1 MHGPCERALIM
12 RSGELLS
19 PLLPGGFSVRVEAV
33 AEAEGGK
40 VLLLLLQEG
49 GHPALHRLLR
59 IIEVNGTQVHERL
72 CHVVPPFADPAEG
85 AFLCPS
91 GGKDGKGFYFGI
103 MAGASSRIFY
113 LSDTGETEELPAPGR
128 SLTDVLCAG
137 TVVLAREPGSASI
150 WQLEGGA
157 WQLCHESPGGEVTHL
172 LLGGQHVWF
181 TQSGIEGGFS
191 LWFGRVREGAEIV
204 WNLVLGEG
212 AGRFALNRMVSAACF
227 YAGHLYLGTAASGP
241 WLQRY
246 GKHGHELLRV
256 AEDGSWEIVC
266 GQLRFTRDGFKLPL
280 SLLGPGFGRNDAT
293 ALVDLSASDAGL
305 LAAVNG
311 LTDGAGGRQMSSSL
325 WYSRDGEEWEMALN
339 LSHTSSRIKSAH
351 QIGRDIAVCIEP
363 MLGVGAE
370 AGSISV
376 QLLRSPL
383 LQQAEQ

>member
-1 MHGPCERALIM
+1 MK
-12 RSGELLS
+12 SDELLS
-19 PLLPGGFSVRVEAV
+19 PLLPGVFSVRVEAV

-40 VLLLLLQEG
+40 IFLLLLQEG

-85 AFLCPS
+85 AFLCHS
-91 GGKDGKGFYFGI
+91 GRRDGKGFYFGI

-113 LSDTGETEELPAPGR
+113 LSEAGETEELPAPGR

-137 TVVLAREPGSASI
+137 AVVLAREPGSASI
-150 WQLEGGA
+150 WQLEGNA
-157 WQLCHESPGGEVTHL
+157 WQLCHEAPGGEVTNL
-172 LLGGQHVWF
+172 LVGGQHVWF
-181 TQSGIEGGFS
+181 TQSGIEEGFS
-191 LWFGRVREGAEIV
+191 LWSGRVREGEKIV
-204 WNLVLGEG
+204 WNQILGEG
-212 AGRFALNRMVSAACF
+212 AGRYALNRMVSAACF
-227 YAGHLYLGTAASGP
+227 YAGHLYLGTAASSP

-280 SLLGPGFGRNDAT
+280 SLLGPGFGRDDAT

-311 LTDGAGGRQMSSSL
+311 LADGAGVRQMSSSL
-325 WYSRDGEEWEMALN
+325 WYSRDGEEWEMVLN
-339 LSHTSSRIKSAH
+339 LSHASSRIKSAC
-351 QIGRDIAVCIEP
+351 QIGSDIAVCMEAMP
-363 MLGVGAE
+363 GTDAE
-370 AGSISV
+370 VGSISV
-376 QLLRSPL
+376 QRLRSPL
-383 LQQAEQ
+383 FLQAEQ